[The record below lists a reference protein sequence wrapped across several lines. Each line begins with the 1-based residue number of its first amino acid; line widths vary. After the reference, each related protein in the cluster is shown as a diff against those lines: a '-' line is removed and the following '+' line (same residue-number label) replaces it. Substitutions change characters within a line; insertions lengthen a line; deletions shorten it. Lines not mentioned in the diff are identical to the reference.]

1 MEVKQVSVPCSN
13 CGQDVIE
20 NNGLIVFVKEIQ
32 PGKITDVYP
41 CCKGS
46 CEQILNK
53 SRVGQD
59 EIDFSIELSDITTP
73 DKFYAYVTG
82 FMDRLYEGLKMD
94 TKAYQKL
101 RAVMDSTAIRVL
113 NRKE

>member
-1 MEVKQVSVPCSN
+1 MKHATVPCLN
-13 CGQDVIE
+13 CGQDIID
-20 NNGLIVFVKEIQ
+20 NDGIIVFVKGIQ

-41 CCKGS
+41 CCKGP

-94 TKAYQKL
+94 DRAYRKL
-101 RAVMDSTAIRVL
+101 RTMMDSTAQRVL
-113 NRKE
+113 SRKE